1 MLSVAQP
8 VLKSY
13 RNHLRETLV
22 LSFPVIIGQVG
33 NLMLNITDNIMIGGV
48 SYIQLAAASLANSV
62 YFIIT
67 ILAIGSMNVV
77 APLVAE
83 AIGAGEQSL
92 AGRYLQQ
99 GLIKALLISAVST
112 VLTLLAAEALPLLQQ
127 PEEEVALAQQYL
139 RIVSFA
145 TPPLIIFL
153 AYKQFCDGLGDTRF
167 GMIVTLGGV
176 LLNVFLNW
184 ALIYGKLGLPRLE
197 LAGSGFA
204 TVTCRVLMALAMGF
218 FVHFHKNYL
227 PYLSGL
233 RFRQANGEL
242 LGKLF
247 RLGIL
252 MGLQIFFEVA
262 AFSGAA
268 ILIGWLPNEATA
280 ARAAHQM
287 VLNIAAISFMI
298 TLGISVGA
306 SIRVGNALG
315 AKDPGNLRRAGYA
328 ALALGL
334 GYMIFSAAIMIIFK
348 HELPTLYGVEEP
360 VVLRISARL
369 MVIAGI
375 FQIFDGTQA
384 IAAGLLRGL
393 QDVRFPT
400 WITFAAY
407 WVIWIPLAYVW
418 GFPLGYGV
426 DGIWYAD
433 VVALAFAAVM
443 LTWRFWTLAGR
454 RWEGESVGG

>member
-1 MLSVAQP
+1 MSTVVTP

-13 RNHLRETLV
+13 REHFRETLV

-48 SYIQLAAASLANSV
+48 SYVQLAAASLANSV

-67 ILAIGSMNVV
+67 ILAMGSMNVV

-83 AIGAGEQSL
+83 AIGAGEHGL

-99 GLIKALLISAVST
+99 GLLKALLISAVST
-112 VLTLLAAEALPLLQQ
+112 MLTMMAAEALPWLQQ

-139 RIVSFA
+139 RIISFS
-145 TPPLIIFL
+145 TPPLIIFI
-153 AYKQFCDGLGDTRF
+153 AYKQFCDGLGDTRY
-167 GMIVTLGGV
+167 GMIITLAGV
-176 LLNVFLNW
+176 LLNVLLNW
-184 ALIYGKLGLPRLE
+184 SLIYGHFGLPRLE
-197 LAGSGFA
+197 LAGSGIA
-204 TVTCRVLMALAMGF
+204 TVTCRVLMALGMGL
-218 FVHFHKNYL
+218 FVHFHRAYL

-233 RFRQANGEL
+233 RFRQADADL

-247 RLGIL
+247 RLGIP

-268 ILIGWLPNEATA
+268 ILIGWLPQEATA

-315 AKDPGNLRRAGYA
+315 AKDPANLQRAGYS

-334 GYMIFSAAIMIIFK
+334 AYMIFSALAMIAFR

-360 VVLRISARL
+360 VVLGISARL

-375 FQIFDGTQA
+375 FQVFDGTQA

-400 WITFAAY
+400 WITFTAY

-433 VVALAFAAVM
+433 IVALAFAAVL
-443 LTWRFWTLAGR
+443 LTWRFRSLAGR
-454 RWEGESVGG
+454 ASPANRE